1 MNEVI
6 EDLNKNLNVQQEVI
20 GTLAKQEQVNK
31 ITEKLEGCARSKDV
45 EVLRSALDHTTSEIK
60 SEISKQEESLKQE
73 MKATSKDFGHDIKN
87 IRDEVNLNLA
97 KCAMKSDFDTQTDF
111 LSQKLEDLNTI
122 VSQSIEKNQTKFDS
136 VDKLVLIKYIF
147 RQINYLK
154 H

>member
-60 SEISKQEESLKQE
+60 SEISKQEESIKQE
-73 MKATSKDFGHDIKN
+73 MKATSQDFGHDIKN
-87 IRDEVNLNLA
+87 IRDEVNLNLS

-136 VDKLVLIKYIF
+136 VDKLVLIKYFF
-147 RQINYLK
+147 RQINYLR

>member
-136 VDKLVLIKYIF
+136 VDKLVLIKYILDKS
-147 RQINYLK
+147 II
-154 H
+154 